1 MATRGGRISLPLAV
15 GVDCGHPRPP
25 RVDHGHPQWPDFFFF
40 LVGSSEANMATEGG
54 RISSPGRWGGS
65 WPPQWPDL
73 SFLFFS
79 PEKSPEVAAGG
90 SVRRRRWAA
99 GGGRWRHPSP
109 EVGGDYLFGC
119 LIY

>member
-25 RVDHGHPQWPDFFFF
+25 GVDHGHPQWPDFFF

-65 WPPQWPDL
+65 WPPPVAR
-73 SFLFFS
+73 SIFFIFF
-79 PEKSPEVAAGG
+79 AGKVTG
-90 SVRRRRWAA
+90 GGGRRRR
-99 GGGRWRHPSP
+99 PSP
-109 EVGGDYLFGC
+109 EVGGWWR
-119 LIY
+119 

>member
-1 MATRGGRISLPLAV
+1 VAGSLPLAV
-15 GVDCGHPRPP
+15 GVDRGH
-25 RVDHGHPQWPDFFFF
+25 
-40 LVGSSEANMATEGG
+40 
-54 RISSPGRWGGS
+54 
-65 WPPQWPDL
+65 PQWPDL

-90 SVRRRRWAA
+90 GVHRRKWAA

-119 LIY
+119 LLIWCFDFIFSLYLFEMVEVSIVEYN